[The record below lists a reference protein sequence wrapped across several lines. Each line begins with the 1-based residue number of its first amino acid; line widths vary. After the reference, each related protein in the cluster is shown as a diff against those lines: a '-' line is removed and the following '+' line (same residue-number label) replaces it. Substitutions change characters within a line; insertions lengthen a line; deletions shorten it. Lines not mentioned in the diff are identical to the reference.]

1 MARGGSGFLLAT
13 VLFSSAAAFA
23 FERSDPSRVHA
34 LLVSGGIRQ
43 SSNHVRFWGDIS
55 LAYNMLRSTGV
66 PRENITILWS
76 SGDPSRDLCLVG
88 RSCEYCSR
96 LPEKSSDFDRD
107 GTDDIDGPATFENVA
122 AAFSSLESRLADSDQ
137 LFVYFTDHG
146 VKTSSDE
153 DLRDGIAPHASFCLW
168 DGARLTDSMLS
179 YWCRHLPCPVVFA
192 FQCCYSGGAIR
203 DLLDADGTRF
213 IATAGAYVA
222 THAGDTAPAF
232 DQWSY
237 YFFSALR
244 GSYPSSFAHP
254 ELDGRAC
261 DADADGDGLVS
272 FREAAKFALLHRALL
287 DVPQY
292 AESWAGCGDV
302 LFPVPVLTADELSD
316 CEALHANDHFGFDQ
330 FRTPYLLTLGPGA
343 HSARTGGGYECERE
357 WIDIGAPEK
366 MGTRDG
372 KVLFFSRW
380 DVNPAKADLGNRFDW
395 CAPATEF
402 FMPECNLTL
411 SPRYS
416 PWPQAG
422 TELYAGTYSLTDGD
436 GETLSVTVAPDGRAV
451 MAGRSTETFVVPAA
465 DQEDE
470 LLLCADFG
478 GGRIGLVGRRSPL
491 AGGNGIAVR
500 DPGVIATA
508 SVVRGKA
515 GGRVL
520 SDPPTGQV
528 AFGENV
534 RLTAQPEPGA
544 VFVKWKVLDAEGR
557 QLVADGSEFSPTL
570 DYVYEAREDVFVTAE
585 FVDCGTEP
593 EKPVLSGPV
602 ETLSRLSVGV
612 KVNALLSVQDAARP
626 VRFASS
632 VLPPG
637 LRIDPETGRIT
648 GVPTRAWHGKLSVSA
663 TGLRDGRLKDGAVFE
678 VDVDELPE
686 WGQGDFFGVAYSDG
700 ADMRLG
706 TASLNVGRTGRISG
720 KFSIGGL
727 TWRFAGTGYDER
739 IRDSGREGLLAS
751 CSARSERGLE
761 RMTIRLSPS
770 ATSGDFVAALV
781 EGGVSGVSV
790 ELRRNVWT
798 DGWKVPLPRGWLDL
812 SACAEGLSALITP
825 VGRLL
830 FVVSGTAAPSGP
842 QSTFVFPNEQ
852 GDLLAYLTIP
862 FAEESCVGPQV
873 VNLTNLLN
881 MKESE

>member
-1 MARGGSGFLLAT
+1 MARGGSGVLLAT

-34 LLVSGGIRQ
+34 LLVSGGVRQ
-43 SSNHVRFWGDIS
+43 SSNHVRFWGDIA
-55 LAYNMLRSTGV
+55 LAYDMLRSTGV
-66 PRENITILWS
+66 PRENITVLWS
-76 SGDPSRDLCLVG
+76 SGDPSRDLCVVG

-107 GTDDIDGPATFENVA
+107 GTDDIDGPATFENVE

-146 VKTSSDE
+146 VKTSSAE
-153 DLRDGIAPHASFCLW
+153 DLKDGIAPHASFCLW
-168 DGARLTDSMLS
+168 DGVRLTDSMLS
-179 YWCRHLPCPVVFA
+179 YWCRRLPCPVVFA
-192 FQCCYSGGAIR
+192 FECCYSGGAIR

-213 IATAGAYVA
+213 IATAGAYAVS
-222 THAGDTAPAF
+222 HAGDTAPEY

-237 YFFSALR
+237 HFLSALR
-244 GSYPSSFAHP
+244 GFYPSSFAHP
-254 ELDGRAC
+254 EQDGRPC

-272 FREAAKFALLHRALL
+272 FREAAKFALLHRALF

-302 LFPVPVLTADELSD
+302 LFPVPVLTADELAD
-316 CEALHANDHFGFDQ
+316 CEALHADDHFGFDQ

-343 HSARTGGGYECERE
+343 HSVRTAGGYECERE
-357 WIDIGAPEK
+357 WIDIRAPER
-366 MGTRDG
+366 MGTPDG
-372 KVLFFSRW
+372 KVRFFSRW
-380 DVNPAKADLGNRFDW
+380 DVKPAKANLGVRFDPSD
-395 CAPATEF
+395 PATEL
-402 FMPECNLTL
+402 FMPSHDLTL
-411 SPRYS
+411 TPCYS
-416 PWPQAG
+416 SWPKTG

-436 GETLSVTVAPDGRAV
+436 GGTFSVTVTPDGRAV

-528 AFGENV
+528 AFGEKV

-570 DYVYEAREDVFVTAE
+570 DYVYEEREDVFVTAE
-585 FVDCGTEP
+585 FADCGTEP

-602 ETLSRLSVGV
+602 ETLSRLCVGV
-612 KVNALLSVQDAARP
+612 KVDALLSVQDAARP

-637 LRIDPETGRIT
+637 LRIDSETGRIT

-663 TGLRDGRLKDGAVFE
+663 TSLRDGLLKDGEVFE
-678 VDVDELPE
+678 VDVTDLPE
-686 WGQGDFFGVAYSDG
+686 WGQGEFSGVAYSNGDEACFG
-700 ADMRLG
+700 SV
-706 TASLNVGRTGRISG
+706 SLNFGKTGRFSG
-720 KFSIGGL
+720 KFSIGGRI
-727 TWRFAGTGYDER
+727 WPFAGVGYDEW
-739 IRDSGREGLLAS
+739 IRDSAQEKLILS
-751 CSARSERGLE
+751 CPVRSERGCE
-761 RMTIRLSPS
+761 RMVVKVSPS
-770 ATSGDFVAALV
+770 ATQSDLAAAFA
-781 EGGVSGVSV
+781 EGGLPNVSV

-798 DGWKVPLPRGWLDL
+798 GGRKVSLPRERLDL
-812 SACAEGLSALITP
+812 SGFADGLSALVAP
-825 VGRLL
+825 SGRLL
-830 FVVSGTAAPSGP
+830 VFASGATGVRGLS
-842 QSTFVFPNEQ
+842 STLVFPDEQ
-852 GDLLAYLTIP
+852 GDLCAYLTIAS
-862 FAEESCVGPQV
+862 AEEACFGPQI
-873 VNLTNLLN
+873 VNLTNLTN
-881 MKESE
+881 GRGDE